1 MSFWSKI
8 GLADAASV
16 AGLKEEIL
24 SLRQENEE
32 LHEAQS
38 KHMQQLCDTCT
49 DYLKDTAA
57 EAERRASG
65 LEDQLRTLRP
75 TLVSSLR
82 DCQQEILSAV
92 NEHREQIMHQLT
104 VVLDNQVLL
113 KESFSSAKTSREMA
127 LAQIV
132 GLINDL
138 KSAQEHARRDLIGQY
153 SELSKASQTISDGL
167 VSLKENADT
176 QSSVSKRIVD
186 QIGSGHEDLKKI
198 LVQLQF

>member
-1 MSFWSKI
+1 MHIWLISEQ
-8 GLADAASV
+8 LQA
-16 AGLKEEIL
+16 L
-24 SLRQENEE
+24 QPE
-32 LHEAQS
+32 LIS
-38 KHMQQLCDTCT
+38 C
-49 DYLKDTAA
+49 
-57 EAERRASG
+57 
-65 LEDQLRTLRP
+65 
-75 TLVSSLR
+75 LR
-82 DCQQEILSAV
+82 DSKQEILSSGDSYRDHV
-92 NEHREQIMHQLT
+92 MRQLT
-104 VVLDNQVLL
+104 IVLDNQEQL
-113 KESFSSAKTSREMA
+113 KESISSAKTSREMA

-198 LVQLQF
+198 LNATQGVVEDISFLNKYSESIWEAIKLVWINELLDDAKK